1 MGFTDEFMKS
11 VGNGDFVTVLC
22 KDFDPDDRAYLFRV
36 LKKAGRAAFEDEPKV
51 VLTTIHGSKGREKP
65 TVYLCPDMT
74 RRVWD
79 GFVRDKESESLVFY
93 VGATRAIDK
102 LVVLAPEQYYS
113 FPLPRQRRF

>member
-11 VGNGDFVTVLC
+11 IGSGDFTAVLC
-22 KDFDPDDRAYLFRV
+22 RDFDPDDRAYLFRV

-113 FPLPRQRRF
+113 FPLPRRF